1 MGASVSDVAGSEAHA
16 WYRAERRNDVLRV
29 VFGGNWITDEA
40 AMLDEQLR
48 ELDTNPDFR
57 EVELVGAEINRLDS
71 TGAWLMVRT
80 KREFEEKGVRVGVF
94 NYPLSYAPLFDALQ
108 RPAPR
113 SARPRRK
120 RPLTDFLEK
129 IGRNTYEIFQQGY
142 RLLGFLGRVT
152 VEAMEAFL
160 RPDRELPWPAFFRQ
174 IEQTGVT
181 AVPIV
186 CLLSFLLGVVL
197 AYQGA
202 DQLRR
207 FGAEL
212 LTVNLVATA
221 MLREVGCLITAIV
234 VAGRSGSA
242 FTAQIGTM
250 KLNQEIDAMRTIG
263 LNTVEVLVLPRL
275 LGLMVALPLLTFLAN
290 IMGLIGGAVMC
301 YFHLGIT
308 VPAFTRQLYTVLTV
322 NSWTFWLGFIKAPV
336 FAFIIVL
343 VGCFEGL
350 RVEGNAGSVGSQTTR
365 SVVESI
371 FLVIVFDASFS
382 ILFSLL
388 GI

>member
-1 MGASVSDVAGSEAHA
+1 
-16 WYRAERRNDVLRV
+16 
-29 VFGGNWITDEA
+29 VFGGDWITDEA
-40 AMLDEQLR
+40 ASLDEQLR
-48 ELDTNPDFR
+48 AIEPVPGDVELDGT
-57 EVELVGAEINRLDS
+57 GIARLDS
-71 TGAWLMVRT
+71 TGAWLMLRT
-80 KREFEEKGVRVGVF
+80 RRQLEREGARVIRF
-94 NYPLSYAPLFDALQ
+94 AYPPIYAPLFSALQ
-108 RPAPR
+108 KPAPR
-113 SARPRRK
+113 SVVPNQSRPF
-120 RPLTDFLEK
+120 TDFLEYV
-129 IGRNTYEIFQQGY
+129 GQNTFDFFHQAY

-152 VEAMEAFL
+152 VEATEAFL
-160 RPDRELPWPAFFRQ
+160 RPDREVPWPAFFRQ

-275 LGLMVALPLLTFLAN
+275 FGLIVALPLLTFLAN
-290 IMGLIGGAVMC
+290 VMGLIGGAVMC
-301 YFHLGIT
+301 YFHLGIS
-308 VPAFTRQLYTVLTV
+308 VPQFLRQLHTVLTV

-350 RVEGNAGSVGSQTTR
+350 RVQGNAGSVGSQTTR